1 MRTEQPT
8 PHIDPNNAGR
18 RTTPQPAPHTN
29 PHSTPQSDAYRNLQQ
44 LNRDGTRLGKKAAWP
59 LWVSVAHGIAWG
71 ALFANVGIADLSV
84 DLKLLAVFILF
95 EAITIIPD
103 ERRKRMRRTAWMG
116 NRAIILN
123 YTLTTVVAV
132 IMILA
137 ESVMREQ
144 ARLLNGGE
152 PFSLTIVRY
161 VVLPVLG
168 AVAIVLLTWM
178 REREIARLIASRH
191 NPADR
196 VTP

>member
-1 MRTEQPT
+1 MRTEQPI
-8 PHIDPNNAGR
+8 PHTEPNNAEDNTAPR
-18 RTTPQPAPHTN
+18 PASRTDPP
-29 PHSTPQSDAYRNLQQ
+29 STADAYRNLQQ
-44 LNRDGTRLGKKAAWP
+44 LNRDGAKLGKKAAWP
-59 LWVSVAHGIAWG
+59 LWVSMAHGIAWG
-71 ALFANVGIADLSV
+71 ALFANVGIADLSI

-144 ARLLNGGE
+144 ARLLGGGE

-161 VVLPVLG
+161 GVLPVLG
-168 AVAIVLLTWM
+168 AAAIVLLTWM

-191 NPADR
+191 NPDAG